1 LKSRAKRIKPK
12 ATIPEQTLRRIP
24 YYHQILS
31 EMEANGK
38 SYASSRHLAGFFKID
53 DTQVRK
59 DVSVIGYKGKP
70 KSGYLIRGLKQAI
83 ADFLGINV
91 ENTAILIGAGRLA
104 SALSEYPGLA
114 EYGLR
119 LKAVFDNDPD
129 KIGTKMGEF
138 TILSTDSLAGTVRR
152 LDIGIAIITVPKE
165 AAQNVCDQVVS
176 LGIKAIWNF
185 APTQLVVPPDAAVRN
200 ENLAVGI
207 ALLSHHLKKK
217 EISQIAPPSK

>member
-1 LKSRAKRIKPK
+1 
-12 ATIPEQTLRRIP
+12 
-24 YYHQILS
+24 
-31 EMEANGK
+31 M
-38 SYASSRHLAGFFKID
+38 
-53 DTQVRK
+53 
-59 DVSVIGYKGKP
+59 SVIGYKGKP
-70 KSGYLIRGLKQAI
+70 KSGYLIHGLKQAI

-104 SALSEYPGLA
+104 SALSKYPGLA

-129 KIGTKMGEF
+129 KIGIKMGEF
-138 TILSTDSLAGTVRR
+138 TILSTDSLARTVKR

-185 APTQLVVPPDAAVRN
+185 APTQIAVPPDVAVRN

-217 EISQIAPPSK
+217 EAT